1 MTAYAD
7 TNFFTAAH
15 LVSERSAGAR
25 TLIDKLRGSPS
36 APLPVT
42 MLVKME
48 FTNALQRSVF
58 VSREGSQPLRITPE
72 QVLLAEDAFIQEF
85 RAGEVYRESPLALE
99 SLESTFE
106 MLAHRHTAKW
116 GFRTYDILHVASAL
130 VLGCDTFWT
139 FDVKAKK
146 LAKLEGLATN

>member
-1 MTAYAD
+1 MRAYAD

-15 LVSERSAGAR
+15 TTLERTAVALELMG
-25 TLIDKLRGSPS
+25 KLRSSQS

-42 MLVKME
+42 ALLKME
-48 FTNALQRSVF
+48 FTNALQRCVF
-58 VSREGSQPLRITPE
+58 VSREGNQPLRITPE
-72 QVLLAEDAFIQEF
+72 QVLLAEEAFIEEL
-85 RAGEVYRESPLALE
+85 RACTVCRESPLALE

-139 FDVKAKK
+139 FDAKAKK